1 MFALAIIKMYCKCAN
16 WYAKQCASELKQKKN
31 GFITSLQSAMNLS
44 TLTLWKYYW
53 NLLKHSSKIKKKYR
67 CNGNPG
73 ILRWLRLIRLS
84 NKFTRWLKA
93 EHFALERHVA
103 TLNLM
108 TTKSLPQSTSHH
120 LQHGW
125 SFGNPPKKVM
135 ISGKWNY
142 LCMRFVQCK
151 KST

>member
-16 WYAKQCASELKQKKN
+16 WYAKQCASELKQKKRFHYVSPICN
-31 GFITSLQSAMNLS
+31 ESQHSNSMEI
-44 TLTLWKYYW
+44 
-53 NLLKHSSKIKKKYR
+53 LLKSFEAFIKNQKKYR